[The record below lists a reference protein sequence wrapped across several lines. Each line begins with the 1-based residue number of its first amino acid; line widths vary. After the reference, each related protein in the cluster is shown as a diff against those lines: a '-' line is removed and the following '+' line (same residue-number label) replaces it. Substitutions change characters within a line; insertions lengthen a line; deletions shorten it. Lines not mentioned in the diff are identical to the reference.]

1 MCQSRF
7 GLLIPVQSEPLG
19 IKVPK
24 GFLSCHVTRGA
35 GGVIYNHEYFLGA
48 SICPFSGASEA
59 LHDRSGRTRAHS
71 HSPHMNMNAT
81 CMGRN
86 IIYIGALGSLALA
99 HACMHSLTRS
109 LTSSVTSRA
118 TCLDI
123 SIALQSKFKLHACT
137 LENPMHTP
145 VAVTSRHVTRSC
157 CHVTSR
163 HFTPSCRHTAPRHVT
178 SRHARSWVVI
188 TGLSGL

>member
-109 LTSSVTSRA
+109 LTSSVTPRA

-145 VAVTSRHVTRSC
+145 VAVTSRHVTSRD
-157 CHVTSR
+157 HVVTSR
-163 HFTPSCRHTAPRHVT
+163 HATSRHHAATPRHVT
-178 SRHARSWVVI
+178 SRHATPGHGS
-188 TGLSGL
+188 